1 MKEIDDGP
9 SHALD
14 RFREYS
20 PLRVGIEQEIVA
32 VSDFN
37 CSSSAANNTCTPTPI
52 EPTAKPTIN
61 RSEPHN
67 LKKGPKR
74 SPFVSQRSVA
84 AFCMVLHRRQ
94 HPLGARAS
102 HSFPC
107 VRASVRAQSDWSQPS
122 SLRVLQRLEPI
133 ANVLGDILVLA
144 VVAGV
149 DAERWVKDSCDKSD
163 CRDSDFL
170 SSDIYHF
177 TQTDGGS
184 DPAASIH
191 RATGLAAFH

>member
-74 SPFVSQRSVA
+74 GPLSYPNDPSPHSVWFFTA
-84 AFCMVLHRRQ
+84 ENSIINHKHGAKRTRQ
-94 HPLGARAS
+94 
-102 HSFPC
+102 
-107 VRASVRAQSDWSQPS
+107 
-122 SLRVLQRLEPI
+122 
-133 ANVLGDILVLA
+133 
-144 VVAGV
+144 
-149 DAERWVKDSCDKSD
+149 
-163 CRDSDFL
+163 
-170 SSDIYHF
+170 
-177 TQTDGGS
+177 
-184 DPAASIH
+184 
-191 RATGLAAFH
+191 

>member
-74 SPFVSQRSVA
+74 GPFVSQRSVA

-94 HPLGARAS
+94 HPLGTRAS

-107 VRASVRAQSDWSQPS
+107 VRASVRAQSDWSQQFPPVCGFFSALNQSRMCWGTS
-122 SLRVLQRLEPI
+122 SY
-133 ANVLGDILVLA
+133 
-144 VVAGV
+144 
-149 DAERWVKDSCDKSD
+149 W
-163 CRDSDFL
+163 
-170 SSDIYHF
+170 
-177 TQTDGGS
+177 
-184 DPAASIH
+184 
-191 RATGLAAFH
+191 